1 MILWAIYGLFLIL
14 LVTKFYK
21 NKALFQQLSKRE
33 WGQYII
39 GFFFAWCIAASVI
52 ISGTALINAIEVGWI
67 GNLVFIFVILIA
79 LQTAGLLMNK
89 IVPKKLRAFYK

>member
-39 GFFFAWCIAASVI
+39 VFFFAWFIAALVI
-52 ISGTALINAIEVGWI
+52 ISGTALINTIEVEWVRY
-67 GNLVFIFVILIA
+67 LVFIFVILVA
-79 LQTAGLLMNK
+79 LQTAGLLMKK
-89 IVPKKLRAFYK
+89 IVPKKLREFYK

>member
-1 MILWAIYGLFLIL
+1 MILWTIYGMFLIL
-14 LVTKFYK
+14 SVNKFYK
-21 NKALFQQLSKRE
+21 NITLFQQLSKKE

-39 GFFFAWCIAASVI
+39 GFFFAWCIAALVI
-52 ISGTALINAIEVGWI
+52 ISGTALINAIEIEWLRY
-67 GNLVFIFVILIA
+67 LVFIFVILVA